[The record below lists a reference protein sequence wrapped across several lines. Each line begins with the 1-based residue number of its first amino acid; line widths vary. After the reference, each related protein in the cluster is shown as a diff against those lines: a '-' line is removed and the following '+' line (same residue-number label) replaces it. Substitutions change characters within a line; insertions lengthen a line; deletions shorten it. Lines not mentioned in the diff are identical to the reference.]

1 MGGGYWTLGGWDYE
15 SISPRKSGNPTRIK
29 IPPCSYDIP
38 IVILHFVIS
47 ATFFFQAG
55 TAFGHG
61 IPGRWKLGRR
71 AWHAARPMWVAGANI
86 GENNGKHT
94 CIHIKPW
101 HMWYDLIIVDH
112 IWSILLY
119 GSYHSHRSHRSYSVL
134 YKCWNP
140 GVFIGGLGCVST
152 DRWGTAL
159 YSHEAGDCA
168 EHLR

>member
-1 MGGGYWTLGGWDYE
+1 MWIQQVHLESREIWTSPKWASQNRTKSTTTSAGMGGLLNIGRMGLWINIPKEIWKYLY
-15 SISPRKSGNPTRIK
+15 RIK
-29 IPPCSYDIP
+29 IPPCSYDIS

-47 ATFFFQAG
+47 AAFFFPAG

-94 CIHIKPW
+94 CIYIKPW

-112 IWSILLY
+112 MWSILLY
-119 GSYHSHRSHRSYSVL
+119 GSYMFLSFPSFL
-134 YKCWNP
+134 FC
-140 GVFIGGLGCVST
+140 
-152 DRWGTAL
+152 AL
-159 YSHEAGDCA
+159 
-168 EHLR
+168 